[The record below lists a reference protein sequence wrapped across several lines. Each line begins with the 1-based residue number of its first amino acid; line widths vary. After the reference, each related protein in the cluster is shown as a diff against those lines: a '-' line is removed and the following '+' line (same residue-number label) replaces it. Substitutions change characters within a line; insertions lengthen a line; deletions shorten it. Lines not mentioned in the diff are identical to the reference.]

1 MSVELE
7 LALAEIVVGLAGAA
21 FRVAGIATVLTAGAI
36 YDLVQNNGD
45 KMLLTEKDI
54 KEDNIPRPKQ
64 ITKPIKKTKTDITR
78 EHVTYQ
84 TKFVEMNLIKQSL
97 DNAKI
102 HYIESSRHITC
113 NIPNNEI
120 KIVKGAGGNYEL
132 NVSGNC
138 NVIKIQDFYN
148 KVGKEYEKLVQEQI
162 CNDIKSKVAKSSSMK
177 LEQEEILE
185 DNSVLLTISI

>member
-7 LALAEIVVGLAGAA
+7 LALAEMVVGLAGTA

-36 YDLVQNNGD
+36 YNLVQNNGER
-45 KMLLTEKDI
+45 MLLTEKDI

-64 ITKPIKKTKTDITR
+64 ITKPIKQTKTDITI

-84 TKFVEMNLIKQSL
+84 TKFVDRNLIKQSL

-102 HYIESSRHITC
+102 HYTESRQITC

-132 NVSGNC
+132 NVSGDC
-138 NVIKIQDFYN
+138 NVVTIQDFYN

-177 LEQEEILE
+177 LEQEDILE